1 MNKNISFLIMSIILY
16 NITNSLSLDKIKN
29 IMGNIYNKNIND
41 NNIITLKN
49 NFTINATIVKHTLI
63 FNLETYYYSGEIVI
77 SYNDYNNDDDDDHNE
92 NNHYNRNYNHYNH
105 YNNNYCKIKINIP
118 NQKTT
123 YNIYNYIYY
132 NYNLGKDIQLTCN
145 AEECIYILKYVF
157 NIDSNVFER
166 FKNDDYNYI
175 NCILMDKK
183 QYNDEF

>member
-1 MNKNISFLIMSIILY
+1 MSIILY

-41 NNIITLKN
+41 NDDNIITLKN
-49 NFTINATIVKHTLI
+49 NFTINATIVKHALI
-63 FNLETYYYSGEIVI
+63 FNSETYYYSGEIVI
-77 SYNDYNNDDDDDHNE
+77 SYNDYNNDDDDHNE

-132 NYNLGKDIQLTCN
+132 NYNLGKNIQLTCN
-145 AEECIYILKYVF
+145 TEECIYILKYVF
-157 NIDSNVFER
+157 NVDSNVFER
-166 FKNDDYNYI
+166 FKNDEYNYI